1 MPAYA
6 TSNTGNVTLNPV
18 IPAALW
24 PGDSAWLFGTSF
36 VAGQPPTPGIIQ
48 APNDTNIQFEAVT
61 VNERSIA
68 VSLASRPGGGAP
80 PGVSILVWANANP
93 GAMEVDIQNS
103 PMDADGFYLTPAG
116 TSYKITT
123 WTQVGGSNNW
133 FAWVE
138 LEPLSDVF
146 VTLKVI
152 SNPNSVKLAAKLNYV

>member
-1 MPAYA
+1 
-6 TSNTGNVTLNPV
+6 
-18 IPAALW
+18 
-24 PGDSAWLFGTSF
+24 
-36 VAGQPPTPGIIQ
+36 
-48 APNDTNIQFEAVT
+48 
-61 VNERSIA
+61 
-68 VSLASRPGGGAP
+68 
-80 PGVSILVWANANP
+80 
-93 GAMEVDIQNS
+93 MEVDIQNS